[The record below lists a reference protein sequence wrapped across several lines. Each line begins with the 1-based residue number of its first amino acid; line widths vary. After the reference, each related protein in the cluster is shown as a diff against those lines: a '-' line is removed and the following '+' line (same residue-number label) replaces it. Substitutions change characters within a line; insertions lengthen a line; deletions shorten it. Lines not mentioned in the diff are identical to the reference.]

1 MSFTNVYKL
10 LGDNLEEDPSGLLY
24 CVLYDGNNIRGYEL
38 MSPEKTETIR
48 IDNSTVE
55 DVHYLFDLD
64 AGDYVEQSREQR
76 QFPDPNAISPV
87 DAKISELNAACNAA
101 ILAGFTS
108 NALGTDNTYDFDYD
122 AQINLGG
129 MLNAITADI
138 VSGTVVWKA
147 SGIPQTHTIDQ
158 FKTVFAQGLS
168 HKNTNIGKYWT
179 LKGQVLSAETTE
191 EINAIHW

>member
-1 MSFTNVYKL
+1 VPKIYTVV
-10 LGDNLEEDPSGLLY
+10 DNDVVVQEIDDNDETSYITYTIGTL
-24 CVLYDGNNIRGYEL
+24 V
-38 MSPEKTETIR
+38 KTETVR
-48 IDNSTVE
+48 VDSENVE
-55 DVHYLFDLD
+55 DISYTFDLD
-64 AGDYVEQSREQR
+64 LGVYVEESREPR
-76 QFPDPNAISPV
+76 YYPDPDAISPV

-108 NALGTDNTYDFDYD
+108 DALGIDNTYDFDYD

-129 MLNAITADI
+129 MLNAITAGI
-138 VSGTVVWKA
+138 VTDSIVWKA
-147 SGIPQTHTIDQ
+147 SGIPQAHTIDQ
-158 FKTVFAQGLS
+158 FKTVFAHGLT